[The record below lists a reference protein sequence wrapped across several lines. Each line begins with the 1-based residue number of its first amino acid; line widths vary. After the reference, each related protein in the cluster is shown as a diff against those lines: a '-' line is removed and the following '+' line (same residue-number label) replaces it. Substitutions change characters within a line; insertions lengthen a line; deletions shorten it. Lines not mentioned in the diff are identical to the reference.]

1 MIEIYRKTLKSAYI
15 QRLRD
20 IKVGTWINV
29 VNPNEKEIRK
39 LIAKTR
45 ISRQFIED
53 AFDIYEVPRIEEKD
67 GIFYILTRTP
77 YKDVSGL
84 ITVPLLIILTP
95 ENIITLSAQPID
107 FFQDFISEK
116 VQFYT
121 TQKAKLLIQI
131 FLKISHAY
139 EKYVKFIAR
148 NIQSKKIILKKLEN
162 KDIVNLVEWEE
173 VLNNFITSL
182 VPNISVFERILRG
195 KFIPLYKED
204 EELIEDL
211 VVASRQSL
219 ELCKTS
225 IKSIV
230 NTREAYSTI
239 LTYNLNIIII
249 FLTSITIILTIPTII
264 ASIYGMN
271 IALPFAKNPLAFGY
285 ISLWMLILMLLLFW
299 FFYKK
304 RWL

>member
-239 LTYNLNIIII
+239 LTNNLNKIIK
-249 FLTSITIILTIPTII
+249 FLTSITIILTIPTIV

-271 IALPFAKNPLAFGY
+271 ISLPLAKNPLAFGY

>member
-1 MIEIYRKTLKSAYI
+1 MIEIYRKTLKSAHI

-239 LTYNLNIIII
+239 LTNNLNKIIK

>member
-239 LTYNLNIIII
+239 LTNNLNKIIK